1 MITFVPWRILRFLA
15 VPTTAFVLAFAL
27 TTAQP
32 VYANGWEHYAIP
44 FKALLRAL
52 KSDNPEY
59 RTQAAIS
66 MGVRREACA
75 VKPLLAA
82 LARPEDVA
90 GVRRTIYE
98 ALGRIGDG
106 RALAVLHDALASE
119 KRDEIRSSAAAALGA
134 IGAPDSLARL
144 LAAFEHDGLTVKSR
158 VIDALGA
165 YPQGESIDLL
175 GRVALDDAN
184 PSLRSRAIRALG
196 ETRTAAA
203 GEPLLAALARARTDR
218 AKGEVVDA
226 LGRAGFAAARQPLT
240 RLLRE
245 TGAEL
250 LRARIA
256 VALGSI
262 GGGDAEATLIEI
274 LGDNS
279 RHVQFF
285 AIDGLNRLGSTAAAK
300 PLIRLYL
307 RLAAAFDGRDPQAT
321 PSDPTPLVTDLDLMR
336 GIMRALIAGNAPAG
350 LPAFLD
356 AVKPREIFGPTGT
369 LIFVEQRVYELR
381 RVAAVGLG
389 YTGADK
395 AHQHIVG
402 FLLDDP
408 DYRLRAA
415 ATRSLG
421 MLGRPGAAKAV
432 VAMLGDPHPE
442 VRWTAASVLGRLA
455 DATAVR
461 VLAGR
466 LTDSH
471 AEVRRQ
477 AALSLGYLGAKDAR
491 AALEGLANDD
501 PRETVR
507 EAARHALDLLDARS
521 GVRPPRRRA

>member
-1 MITFVPWRILRFLA
+1 MTEPDAPMITFLPGRVSRGFVALA
-15 VPTTAFVLAFAL
+15 IAFVLAFAL
-27 TTAQP
+27 TAPQP
-32 VYANGWEHYAIP
+32 AHANGWEHHAIP

-52 KSDNPEY
+52 ASDNPEY
-59 RTQAAIS
+59 RMQAAIS
-66 MGVRREACA
+66 MGVRREARA

-98 ALGRIGDG
+98 ALGRIGDR
-106 RALAVLHDALASE
+106 RALAVLHGALAGE
-119 KRDEIRSSAAAALGA
+119 ELEEVRGAAAAALGA
-134 IGAPDSLARL
+134 IGAPESLAHL
-144 LAAFEHDGLTVKSR
+144 LAAFESDGLTFKSR
-158 VIDALGA
+158 VIDALAA
-165 YPQGESIDLL
+165 YPQDDSIDLL
-175 GRVALDDAN
+175 ARTALGGAN
-184 PSLRSRAIRALG
+184 ASLRSRAIRALG
-196 ETRTAAA
+196 ETRAAAA
-203 GEPLLAALARARTDR
+203 GEPLLTALASARTDR
-218 AKGEVVDA
+218 ARSEVVDA
-226 LGRAGFAAARQPLT
+226 LGRTRIPAAREPLT

-245 TGAEL
+245 TDAEL

-262 GGGDAEATLIEI
+262 GGGDAEATLIEM

-300 PLIRLYL
+300 PLTRLYL
-307 RLAAAFDGRDPQAT
+307 RLAAAFDRRDAQAA
-321 PSDPTPLVTDLDLMR
+321 PSNPTPLVADLDLMR

-356 AVKPREIFGPTGT
+356 AAKPREFFGPAGT
-369 LIFVEQRVYELR
+369 RVFVDQRIYELR

-389 YTGADK
+389 YTGATG
-395 AHQHIVG
+395 ARQYIVG

-415 ATRSLG
+415 ATRSIG
-421 MLGRPGAAKAV
+421 VLGRPGAVEVV
-432 VAMLGDPHPE
+432 VAMLRDPHPE

-461 VLAGR
+461 ALAGR

-477 AALSLGYLGAKDAR
+477 AAISLGYLGANETR
-491 AALEGLANDD
+491 AALEGLANGD

-507 EAARHALDLLDARS
+507 EAARHALDLLDDA
-521 GVRPPRRRA
+521 